1 MTQARMTLRRQPQ
14 LPRRVKAQNSRRLL
28 AFCGVIAARRST
40 SWPPQWAGFP
50 IPPAP
55 RLQACASGVLGL
67 NGARRRASA
76 PALMSSSMARTQ
88 RKGES
93 VMRRTLRSGP
103 MSTAPRP
110 HAEPAAA
117 PVSDERHTVGA
128 GLEAE
133 LAELERL
140 SLDDL
145 RLRWRNNWGRLAPA
159 HLSRGLLLRVMAY
172 RLQAEAFGDLDRKTI
187 RMLERL
193 ADDAADKSASNG
205 SSTPDPREGLKSKV
219 SSVRAA
225 NDALNLKPGA
235 LLIREWQGRLERV
248 TVLDGGFAWNGATYA
263 SLSAVAFAITGTKWN
278 GHRFFGVRRQDR
290 IGPSER
296 EGDAK
301 GGNGGERSS
310 ALARGKADNR
320 PRAARGSSSSSIS
333 ATTDAGEGIQ

>member
-28 AFCGVIAARRST
+28 AFCGASAARRST

-93 VMRRTLRSGP
+93 VMRMTSRSGP

-110 HAEPAAA
+110 HAEPAIA
-117 PVSDERHTVGA
+117 PETHTVGA

-159 HLSRGLLLRVMAY
+159 HLSRGLLFRVMAY
-172 RLQAEAFGDLDRKTI
+172 RLQAEAFGDLDRKTV
-187 RMLERL
+187 RLLEQM
-193 ADDAADKSASNG
+193 ANDAVAKMAANVATTPGSNE
-205 SSTPDPREGLKSKV
+205 PAESKV
-219 SSVRAA
+219 SSARAA
-225 NDALNLKPGA
+225 YEPLILKLGA

-248 TVLDGGFAWNGATYA
+248 TVVDDGFAWNGTTYA

-278 GHRFFGVRRQDR
+278 GHRFFGVRRRDPVRANKHGGDPNRIDR
-290 IGPSER
+290 S
-296 EGDAK
+296 
-301 GGNGGERSS
+301 ERSS
-310 ALARGKADNR
+310 ALAHGQSDNR
-320 PRAARGSSSSSIS
+320 PLAAQGLSSPLVSPK
-333 ATTDAGEGIQ
+333 TDAGERDQ

>member
-1 MTQARMTLRRQPQ
+1 M
-14 LPRRVKAQNSRRLL
+14 AQNSWQSLSFYDAR
-28 AFCGVIAARRST
+28 AARRST

-55 RLQACASGVLGL
+55 RLQACVSGVLGS
-67 NGARRRASA
+67 NGARRKASA

-93 VMRRTLRSGP
+93 VMRKTLRSRP

-117 PVSDERHTVGA
+117 PVSDETHTIGK

-159 HLSRGLLLRVMAY
+159 HLSRGLLFRVMAY
-172 RLQAEAFGDLDRKTI
+172 RLQAEAFGDLDRKTV
-187 RMLERL
+187 RLLEQM
-193 ADDAADKSASNG
+193 ANDAVAKMAANVATTPGSNE
-205 SSTPDPREGLKSKV
+205 PAESKV
-219 SSVRAA
+219 SSARAA
-225 NDALNLKPGA
+225 YEPLILKLGA

-248 TVLDGGFAWNGATYA
+248 TVVHGGFAWNGATYA

-278 GHRFFGVRRQDR
+278 GHRFFSVRR
-290 IGPSER
+290 R
-296 EGDAK
+296 ECDDDPNREK
-301 GGNGGERSS
+301 SSRSVCDKTD
-310 ALARGKADNR
+310 GR
-320 PRAARGSSSSSIS
+320 PLTAQGS
-333 ATTDAGEGIQ
+333 

>member
-1 MTQARMTLRRQPQ
+1 
-14 LPRRVKAQNSRRLL
+14 
-28 AFCGVIAARRST
+28 
-40 SWPPQWAGFP
+40 
-50 IPPAP
+50 
-55 RLQACASGVLGL
+55 
-67 NGARRRASA
+67 
-76 PALMSSSMARTQ
+76 MSSSVARTQ

-103 MSTAPRP
+103 IGTAPRP

-117 PVSDERHTVGA
+117 PVSDETHTIGT

-133 LAELERL
+133 LVELERL

-145 RLRWRNNWGRLAPA
+145 RLRWRNHWGRLAPA

-193 ADDAADKSASNG
+193 ADDAADKSAANG
-205 SSTPDPREGLKSKV
+205 SSKPGSDEHAELKV

-225 NDALNLKPGA
+225 YEPLILKPGA

-248 TVLDGGFAWNGATYA
+248 TVLDGGFAWNGATYS

-278 GHRFFGVRRQDR
+278 GHRFFGVGCRDR
-290 IGPSER
+290 IRASDCDDDPNRIDRS
-296 EGDAK
+296 
-301 GGNGGERSS
+301 ERSS
-310 ALARGKADNR
+310 ALARGQSGTR
-320 PRAARGSSSSSIS
+320 PLAAEGSSSPSVS
-333 ATTDAGEGIQ
+333 ATTDAGERVQ